1 MNKKDLLKKI
11 EELEEKIIIQD
22 KNLIKL
28 TSAYSAF
35 VNGGKLVSPI
45 LIDRIQDSEGN
56 TILNNEQLIQ

>member
-28 TSAYSAF
+28 TSAIPI
-35 VNGGKLVSPI
+35 VIKNVCIKILKDTGLLVK
-45 LIDRIQDSEGN
+45 QN
-56 TILNNEQLIQ
+56 KNENE

>member
-28 TSAYSAF
+28 TSAIPI
-35 VNGGKLVSPI
+35 VIKNVCIKILKDTGLLVQSPKK
-45 LIDRIQDSEGN
+45 Q
-56 TILNNEQLIQ
+56 NENE